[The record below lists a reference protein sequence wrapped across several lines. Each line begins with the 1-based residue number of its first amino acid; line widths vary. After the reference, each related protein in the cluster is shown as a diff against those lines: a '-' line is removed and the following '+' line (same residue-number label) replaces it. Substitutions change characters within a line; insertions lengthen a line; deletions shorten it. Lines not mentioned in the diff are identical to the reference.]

1 MERRLFYTWRTLC
14 VRMCIV
20 CLMVMPG
27 VAPAAQTPG
36 APGEPIP
43 IISPGPEDM
52 ALTIYRD
59 SLAFVTETRTV
70 TLPAGRSTVSFEGV
84 SDLMIPQTALLREFG
99 AVTIERN
106 FDFDLLSQGSLMQ
119 AHVGKE
125 ISLVRTNPV
134 SGKSETVIGTLISAR
149 RGAVI
154 NIDGEIEVFDCSG
167 LPEKIV
173 FDQVPENLIDQP
185 TLSLVVTSETAGPQ
199 TFTISYLASGFDW
212 QADYLLTLGEDE
224 GKAALA
230 GWLTVTNG
238 TNQTVR
244 KAPTAIIAGD
254 LQRLYETRA
263 DRKNAS
269 AFFAACWPQG
279 STSVGTERTARRSKR
294 FADRRAEPG
303 LLAVQAFSPNE
314 GAEDEITV
322 AGARQATREDLG
334 DYKLFRTPEPTTVAA
349 YQTKQ
354 VAFLD
359 NDKIGIERF
368 HVFDFDLDNLT
379 DTYDRAAQTQPAS
392 LRYDIDNSATGDL
405 AQPLPAGTVRVFMPG
420 EDDQFFYLGEDN
432 VRDLAVDLPVEI
444 TIAESPSVSGQTIV
458 SALTTKDLKDGRT
471 QYRARVDHQLFNSL
485 GETIRA
491 ELTLN
496 RNGYVDAPTVSRA
509 SRRQVR
515 NSPYPKWRF
524 DVAPGSTASLAY
536 TVSWVD

>member
-27 VAPAAQTPG
+27 AAPAAQTPG

-43 IISPGPEDM
+43 IVSPGPEDM

-134 SGKSETVIGTLISAR
+134 SGKSETVIGTLVSAR

-154 NIDGEIEVFDCSG
+154 NIDGEIEVFDCSS

-173 FDQVPENLIDQP
+173 FGQIPENLIDQP
-185 TLSLVVTSETAGPQ
+185 TLSLTVTSETAGPQ

-212 QADYLLTLGEDE
+212 QADYLLTLGEDG
-224 GKAALA
+224 GKATLA

-263 DRKNAS
+263 DRKNAP
-269 AFFAACWPQG
+269 AFFAACWPRG
-279 STSVGTERTARRSKR
+279 STSTGAERTVRRSKR
-294 FADRRAEPG
+294 FERAPSPSFAAPRSFLSLEAAD
-303 LLAVQAFSPNE
+303 
-314 GAEDEITV
+314 DEIIVT
-322 AGARQATREDLG
+322 GSRLATREDIG

-354 VAFLD
+354 IAFLD
-359 NDKIGIERF
+359 KDNIGIERF
-368 HVFDFDLDNLT
+368 YVFDFDLDNLT
-379 DTYDRAAQTQPAS
+379 DTYERAAQTQPAS

-420 EDDQFFYLGEDN
+420 EDGQFFYLGEDT

-458 SALTTKDLKDGRT
+458 STVTTKDLKDGRT
-471 QYRARVDHQLFNSL
+471 QYRARVAHQLFNSL